1 MFLGYLTEEFVVPQK
16 MLACRASNVC
26 HFEWPENVL
35 VGMLPLQNISILIS
49 WIKVV
54 YRKLIKMLPSI
65 FKIAE
70 WFLG

>member
-1 MFLGYLTEEFVVPQK
+1 MGYFTEESVVPQK
-16 MLACRASNVC
+16 MLACIASNVC

-35 VGMLPLQNISILIS
+35 VRMLPLQNISILIS

-65 FKIAE
+65 FKIVE